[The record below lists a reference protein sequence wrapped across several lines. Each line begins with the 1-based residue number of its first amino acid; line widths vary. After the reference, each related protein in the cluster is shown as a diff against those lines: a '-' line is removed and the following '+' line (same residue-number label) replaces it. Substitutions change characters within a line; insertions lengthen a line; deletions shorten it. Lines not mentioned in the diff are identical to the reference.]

1 MQFQQRYVNMWP
13 RAVRAFESGMID
25 LRNSLTHTFSLED
38 DVESFKTASKPKR
51 RSIKYLSDHELKI
64 CD

>member
-1 MQFQQRYVNMWP
+1 MWP